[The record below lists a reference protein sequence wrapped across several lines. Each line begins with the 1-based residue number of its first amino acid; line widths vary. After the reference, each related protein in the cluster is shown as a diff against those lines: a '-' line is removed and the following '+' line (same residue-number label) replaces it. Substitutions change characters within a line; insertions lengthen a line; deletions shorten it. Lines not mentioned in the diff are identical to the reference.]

1 MRREP
6 VLWLLGLAVL
16 VAGFFL
22 SVFALNSTVYSANG
36 FVRGYLAALERQDSA
51 AALEALGRASV
62 TSGSDAL
69 LTDRAMGDLTAIEL
83 VRDTPGTGGIHTVV
97 FDYRLGADPE
107 TAASDVQ
114 RTEFTVEQTGT
125 RFGLFPTWR
134 FVASPLSTLS
144 VTVSNAD
151 SFTANGQAARVE
163 ADTATGF
170 VVFAPGV
177 YELAHDS
184 TYLAA
189 STVAVPLTT
198 TGAILDAV
206 IDPEPTPALIDWA
219 TDATADY
226 LDECATQTVLMP
238 TGCPF
243 GESISNRIDNEPQW
257 SIVDYPEV
265 EIVRADEVGAWT
277 TREAEGVAH
286 LNVAVRSL
294 FDGTV
299 SRFDEDVP
307 FDAQFGI
314 TFVAGEPTL
323 RAVG

>member
-22 SVFALNSTVYSANG
+22 SVVALNATVYSANG

-51 AALEALGRASV
+51 AALEALGVTAV

-69 LTDRAMGDLTAIEL
+69 LTDRAMGELTAIEL
-83 VRDTPGTGGIHTVV
+83 VRDTPGSGGIHTVV
-97 FDYRLGADPE
+97 FDYRFGPK
-107 TAASDVQ
+107 TQTQ

-151 SFTANGQAARVE
+151 SFTANGQPARVE

-170 VVFAPGV
+170 VVFAPGA
-177 YELAHDS
+177 YDLAHDS

-189 STVAVPLTT
+189 SRMAVPITT
-198 TGAILDAV
+198 TGAILDAA

-219 TDATADY
+219 TDATAAY
-226 LDECATQTVLMP
+226 LDDCATQTVLMP
-238 TGCPF
+238 TACPF

-257 SIVDYPEV
+257 SIVDYPAV
-265 EIVRADEVGAWT
+265 EIVRAEEVGAWV
-277 TREAEGVAH
+277 TRRADGVAH
-286 LNVAVRSL
+286 LDVTVRSL

-314 TFVAGEPTL
+314 TFVGGEPSL
-323 RAVG
+323 RFAG